1 MRATAN
7 NTRGA
12 CQRCGRETSF
22 VMAVAFQGDGT
33 GEFRHLC
40 ASCERMEKHRN
51 EPHLF
56 IGIEWVYIGEPEP
69 EPDDD
74 EVYSWTHRQE
84 REIESPQMSLFA

>member
-1 MRATAN
+1 MRATAH

-12 CQRCGRETSF
+12 CQRCGKDTSF

-40 ASCERMEKHRN
+40 ASCERMEKHKN

-56 IGIEWVYIGEPEP
+56 IGIEWVFIGTPEP
-69 EPDDD
+69 EEEIEAEPV
-74 EVYSWTHRQE
+74 EVYS
-84 REIESPQMSLFA
+84 PQMCLF